1 MQCTNIRYSIT
12 LNEAQLDYL
21 SDEQQDI
28 LRMKCLKT
36 FRMKCLKTFI
46 RMAVLEETKVS
57 GKNYSA
63 VLQPGQFKASKVE
76 LARLWDCDRKTA
88 TRIVQE
94 FNQIGILRSESTN
107 RTTIHTLICLSVWF
121 TGWRMIKSSF
131 FDSRP
136 VVKPIV
142 KPSRTTKRVPPET
155 AVETDKSDCSNPTNP
170 GGAQ

>member
-1 MQCTNIRYSIT
+1 MQNTNIRYSIT
-12 LNEAQLDYL
+12 LNDAQLDYL

-36 FRMKCLKTFI
+36 FI
-46 RMAVLEETKVS
+46 RMAVLKETKVS
-57 GKNYSA
+57 GKNFSA
-63 VLQPGQFKASKVE
+63 VLQPGQFMASKVE
-76 LARLWDCDRKTA
+76 LARMWECDRKTA

-94 FNQIGILRSESTN
+94 FNQIGILRSESSN

-121 TGWRMIKSSF
+121 TGYGMIKSSF
-131 FDSRP
+131 FDSKP

-142 KPSRTTKRVPPET
+142 KPSRTTKRVPPENV
-155 AVETDKSDCSNPTNP
+155 VETRKSDGANPANS

>member
-1 MQCTNIRYSIT
+1 MSQYTNLRYSIT
-12 LNEAQLDYL
+12 LNDVQLDYL
-21 SDEQQDI
+21 SDEKQDI
-28 LRMKCLKT
+28 L
-36 FRMKCLKTFI
+36 RMKCLKTFI

-142 KPSRTTKRVPPET
+142 KPPRISKRVPPENVAESRGFTDPAT
-155 AVETDKSDCSNPTNP
+155 AD
-170 GGAQ
+170 

>member
-1 MQCTNIRYSIT
+1 MQYTNIRYSIT

-28 LRMKCLKT
+28 L
-36 FRMKCLKTFI
+36 RMKCLKTFI

-76 LARLWDCDRKTA
+76 LARLWGCDRKTA

-107 RTTIHTLICLSVWF
+107 RTTIHTLICLSAWF
-121 TGWRMIKSSF
+121 PRRGMIRNGF
-131 FDSRP
+131 FLSNP
-136 VVKPIV
+136 EVKPIT
-142 KPSRTTKRVPPET
+142 KPPHTAKRVPPEI
-155 AVETDKSDCSNPTNP
+155 AVETGKSDSANPPDP
-170 GGAQ
+170 GGTS

>member
-1 MQCTNIRYSIT
+1 MSQITNLRYSIT
-12 LNEAQLDYL
+12 LNDAQLDYL

-28 LRMKCLKT
+28 L
-36 FRMKCLKTFI
+36 RMKCLKTFI

-63 VLQPGQFKASKVE
+63 VLQPGQFK
-76 LARLWDCDRKTA
+76 
-88 TRIVQE
+88 E
-94 FNQIGILRSESTN
+94 FNQIGILRSESSN

-155 AVETDKSDCSNPTNP
+155 AIETD
-170 GGAQ
+170 

>member
-1 MQCTNIRYSIT
+1 MQYTNIRYSIT
-12 LNEAQLDYL
+12 LNDAQLDYL

-36 FRMKCLKTFI
+36 FI
-46 RMAVLEETKVS
+46 RMAVLKETKVS
-57 GKNYSA
+57 GKNFSA
-63 VLQPGQFKASKVE
+63 VLQPGQFMASKVE
-76 LARLWDCDRKTA
+76 LARMWECDRKTA

-94 FNQIGILRSESTN
+94 FNQIGILRSESSN

-121 TGWRMIKSSF
+121 TGYGMIKSSF
-131 FDSRP
+131 FDSKP

-142 KPSRTTKRVPPET
+142 KPSRTTKRVPPEN
-155 AVETDKSDCSNPTNP
+155 AVETRKSDGVNPANP

>member
-1 MQCTNIRYSIT
+1 MQQSLRYSIT
-12 LNEAQLDYL
+12 LNDAQLDYL

-36 FRMKCLKTFI
+36 FI
-46 RMAVLEETKVS
+46 RMAVLEEIKVS

-76 LARLWDCDRKTA
+76 LARLWGCDRKTA

-107 RTTIHTLICLSVWF
+107 RTTIHTLICLSAWF
-121 TGWRMIKSSF
+121 PRRGMIRNGF
-131 FDSRP
+131 FLSNP
-136 VVKPIV
+136 EVKPIT
-142 KPSRTTKRVPPET
+142 KPPHTAKRVPPEI
-155 AVETDKSDCSNPTNP
+155 AVETGKSDSANPPDP
-170 GGAQ
+170 GGTS

>member
-1 MQCTNIRYSIT
+1 MQYPNIRYSIT
-12 LNEAQLDYL
+12 LNDAQLDYL

-36 FRMKCLKTFI
+36 FI
-46 RMAVLEETKVS
+46 RMAVLKETKVS
-57 GKNYSA
+57 GKTFSA
-63 VLQPGQFKASKVE
+63 VLQPGQFMASKVE
-76 LARLWDCDRKTA
+76 LAGLWGCDRKTA

-94 FNQIGILRSESTN
+94 FNQIGILRSESSN
-107 RTTIHTLICLSVWF
+107 RTTIHTLICLSAWF
-121 TGWRMIKSSF
+121 TGCGMIRSSF

-155 AVETDKSDCSNPTNP
+155 AIETDKPDCANPTNP

>member
-1 MQCTNIRYSIT
+1 MSQFTNLRYSIT
-12 LNEAQLDYL
+12 LNDAQLDYL

-28 LRMKCLKT
+28 L
-36 FRMKCLKTFI
+36 RMKCLKTFI

-76 LARLWDCDRKTA
+76 LARLWGCDRKTA

-94 FNQIGILRSESTN
+94 FNQIGILRSESSN

-142 KPSRTTKRVPPET
+142 KPSRTTKRVPPEKP
-155 AVETDKSDCSNPTNP
+155 VETRNSDDKITVNP

>member
-1 MQCTNIRYSIT
+1 MQYTNIRYSIT
-12 LNEAQLDYL
+12 LNDAQLDYL

-36 FRMKCLKTFI
+36 FI
-46 RMAVLEETKVS
+46 RKAVLKETKVL
-57 GKNYSA
+57 GKNFSA
-63 VLQPGQFKASKVE
+63 VLQPGQFMASKVE
-76 LARLWDCDRKTA
+76 LAQLWGCDRKTA

-94 FNQIGILRSESTN
+94 FNQIGILRSESSN

-121 TGWRMIKSSF
+121 TGWGMIKSSF
-131 FDSRP
+131 FDSKP

-142 KPSRTTKRVPPET
+142 KPSRTTKRVPPEN
-155 AVETDKSDCSNPTNP
+155 AVETRKSDGATPANP